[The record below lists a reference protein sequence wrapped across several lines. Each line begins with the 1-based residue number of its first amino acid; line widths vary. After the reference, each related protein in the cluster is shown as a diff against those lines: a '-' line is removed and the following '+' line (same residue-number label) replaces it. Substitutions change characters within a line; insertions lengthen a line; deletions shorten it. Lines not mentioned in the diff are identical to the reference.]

1 MMRSIPVSRAPHR
14 TWGAPCFSLIAA
26 SLLLTIGFSAAGAA
40 GAHQHHASMPMTEA
54 AMEKWVANWF
64 AAHPMR
70 GAASTGVPVATFNAV
85 GFRFD
90 LDNNPATL
98 VDTAKIMVG
107 ETVQWHRV
115 DGSHTTTNGLSS
127 KAPDAGLLFDQP
139 LTAAAPNFTFTFNT
153 AGEYHFFCRPHE
165 GDVMKGVVLVS
176 TLVGVDPTR
185 GARIGFTSGP
195 HPNPS
200 RTSVSFGFALVQ
212 AGRVT
217 AELFDAR
224 GRRVATAVDRN
235 FGPGEQS
242 ASWDGRV
249 QGGAKASAGV
259 YYLRLRLP
267 GYTATRQVSIT
278 R

>member
-1 MMRSIPVSRAPHR
+1 MMRSIPAFRAPLR
-14 TWGAPCFSLIAA
+14 TWGATCISLIAA
-26 SLLLTIGFSAAGAA
+26 SLLLAIGISAAGATT
-40 GAHQHHASMPMTEA
+40 AHQHHASMPMTDA
-54 AMEKWVANWF
+54 TMEQWVADWF
-64 AAHPMR
+64 TAHPMR
-70 GAASTGVPVATFNAV
+70 GAASTGVPAATFNAV
-85 GFRFD
+85 GLRFD

-107 ETVQWHRV
+107 ETVLWHRV

-127 KAPDAGLLFDQP
+127 EAPDAGMQFDQP
-139 LTAAAPNFTFTFNT
+139 LTAATPNFTFQYNT
-153 AGEYHFFCRPHE
+153 PGEFHFFCRPHE
-165 GDVMKGVVLVS
+165 GDVMKGVVLVQS
-176 TLVGVDPTR
+176 LVGVGPTG

-200 RTSVSFGFALVQ
+200 RTGVSFGFALVQ
-212 AGRVT
+212 PGRVT

-224 GRRVATAVDRN
+224 GRRVAVALDRD

-249 QGGAKASAGV
+249 QGGGKAAAGV

-267 GYTATRQVSIT
+267 GYTATRQLSIT